1 MGSEFSRYQPGKV
14 NFQNDSFERLATQFL
29 PWRKSAVKWS
39 VSGRSCWHC
48 ARNWC
53 ILDKRCVEMSSSWV
67 EDFATLAVAYWLE
80 DCGKHVWEPCLRV
93 LALFFCSICW
103 ALFSNSTMQCWK
115 LSEQFLWSA
124 VVAQAL
130 SKGPKSE
137 AEMNS
142 TDSESQCSMNSLNR
156 GGIMLNLAAAKVKRQ
171 LAWFP
176 WCKTHLSFVPSLA
189 IVLHWPFSDSSHLH
203 SFAVLE
209 LLDGM
214 QYHWSVW
221 TLFFNDN
228 IPYRWYI
235 EYVWPRDE
243 SCLHTKKSK
252 AGWWK
257 RELADVCW
265 KSFSCTGSFV
275 GWTRQKFPPDDVL
288 SVETRWNLDELCQ
301 NITLSIIILYNRLYI
316 ENVFAFDWCFDSFAR
331 SLFNT
336 KTHGWASRSSKLLKT
351 LLECQP
357 MPRRPDLAQVVAPG
371 AFFFSFADSPNN
383 SELDHVL
390 VRWRVR
396 DPYHL
401 TNTRTARTDHLK

>member
-1 MGSEFSRYQPGKV
+1 M

-53 ILDKRCVEMSSSWV
+53 ILDKRCVEISSSWV
-67 EDFATLAVAYWLE
+67 EDFSCILE
-80 DCGKHVWEPCLRV
+80 NCGKNVWEPCLHV
-93 LALFFCSICW
+93 LVLFFCSICW
-103 ALFSNSTMQCWK
+103 ALFSNSTVQCWK

-156 GGIMLNLAAAKVKRQ
+156 GWIMLNLAARVKRQ

-176 WCKTHLSFVPSLA
+176 WCKTHLSFVPSLV

-203 SFAVLE
+203 SFAVLDATE
-209 LLDGM
+209 V
-214 QYHWSVW
+214 YE
-221 TLFFNDN
+221 
-228 IPYRWYI
+228 PYSLTAIWKYI
-235 EYVWPRDE
+235 EHVWPRDE

-257 RELADVCW
+257 REPADVCW
-265 KSFSCTGSFV
+265 KSFACTGSFV

-288 SVETRWNLDELCQ
+288 SVETRSNLDELCQ
-301 NITLSIIILYNRLYI
+301 NIYYIIDYI
-316 ENVFAFDWCFDSFAR
+316 
-331 SLFNT
+331 
-336 KTHGWASRSSKLLKT
+336 
-351 LLECQP
+351 
-357 MPRRPDLAQVVAPG
+357 
-371 AFFFSFADSPNN
+371 
-383 SELDHVL
+383 
-390 VRWRVR
+390 
-396 DPYHL
+396 
-401 TNTRTARTDHLK
+401 